1 MLRELRLNNLAIIKN
16 LDLEFNG
23 GLISLTGETGAGKS
37 IILDGISL
45 LIGERS
51 NLEMIRT
58 GEDSLFAEG
67 VFDLSEVQKEKLNK
81 LGFEIEDDELIISR
95 HFYRNSKSKITV
107 NGMRMTVSK
116 LKELMGNI
124 LDLVGQHEHQ
134 YLLNKNYHLGLLDRF
149 LNKNGQELV
158 KEIRNNVLD
167 LKKINK
173 KIGILIGVGTAITMG
188 TIMSA
193 LIKKKT
199 KNLSKFEEDEFG
211 LDFGDIGDEFL
222 DYESKT
228 EEEFRDLLV
237 KGMNSFLKE
246 IISMSKTLNSVKNDI
261 ETIGDTKALIEELR
275 SCEEEI
281 ISL

>member
-1 MLRELRLNNLAIIKN
+1 MN
-16 LDLEFNG
+16 
-23 GLISLTGETGAGKS
+23 
-37 IILDGISL
+37 
-45 LIGERS
+45 
-51 NLEMIRT
+51 
-58 GEDSLFAEG
+58 
-67 VFDLSEVQKEKLNK
+67 
-81 LGFEIEDDELIISR
+81 
-95 HFYRNSKSKITV
+95 
-107 NGMRMTVSK
+107 
-116 LKELMGNI
+116 
-124 LDLVGQHEHQ
+124 
-134 YLLNKNYHLGLLDRF
+134 
-149 LNKNGQELV
+149 
-158 KEIRNNVLD
+158 
-167 LKKINK
+167 KINK

-199 KNLSKFEEDEFG
+199 KNLSEFEEDEFG

-246 IISMSKTLNSVKNDI
+246 LISISKTLNLVKNDI

-281 ISL
+281 ISLWEHIEKLADTRIDIDNKKGRV

>member
-1 MLRELRLNNLAIIKN
+1 MN
-16 LDLEFNG
+16 
-23 GLISLTGETGAGKS
+23 
-37 IILDGISL
+37 
-45 LIGERS
+45 
-51 NLEMIRT
+51 
-58 GEDSLFAEG
+58 
-67 VFDLSEVQKEKLNK
+67 
-81 LGFEIEDDELIISR
+81 
-95 HFYRNSKSKITV
+95 
-107 NGMRMTVSK
+107 
-116 LKELMGNI
+116 
-124 LDLVGQHEHQ
+124 
-134 YLLNKNYHLGLLDRF
+134 
-149 LNKNGQELV
+149 
-158 KEIRNNVLD
+158 
-167 LKKINK
+167 KINK

-246 IISMSKTLNSVKNDI
+246 IISISKTLNSVKYDI
-261 ETIGDTKALIEELR
+261 ETIGDTKALIEDLR

-281 ISL
+281 ISLWGHIEKLADTRIDIDNKKGRV

>member
-1 MLRELRLNNLAIIKN
+1 MKKTN
-16 LDLEFNG
+16 
-23 GLISLTGETGAGKS
+23 
-37 IILDGISL
+37 
-45 LIGERS
+45 
-51 NLEMIRT
+51 
-58 GEDSLFAEG
+58 
-67 VFDLSEVQKEKLNK
+67 
-81 LGFEIEDDELIISR
+81 
-95 HFYRNSKSKITV
+95 
-107 NGMRMTVSK
+107 
-116 LKELMGNI
+116 
-124 LDLVGQHEHQ
+124 
-134 YLLNKNYHLGLLDRF
+134 
-149 LNKNGQELV
+149 
-158 KEIRNNVLD
+158 
-167 LKKINK
+167 KINK

-281 ISL
+281 ISLWGHIEKLADTRIDIDNKKGRV

>member
-1 MLRELRLNNLAIIKN
+1 MN
-16 LDLEFNG
+16 
-23 GLISLTGETGAGKS
+23 
-37 IILDGISL
+37 
-45 LIGERS
+45 
-51 NLEMIRT
+51 
-58 GEDSLFAEG
+58 
-67 VFDLSEVQKEKLNK
+67 
-81 LGFEIEDDELIISR
+81 
-95 HFYRNSKSKITV
+95 
-107 NGMRMTVSK
+107 
-116 LKELMGNI
+116 
-124 LDLVGQHEHQ
+124 
-134 YLLNKNYHLGLLDRF
+134 
-149 LNKNGQELV
+149 
-158 KEIRNNVLD
+158 
-167 LKKINK
+167 KINK

-188 TIMSA
+188 TIMLA

-281 ISL
+281 ISLWEHIEKLADTRIDIDNKKGRV

>member
-1 MLRELRLNNLAIIKN
+1 MN
-16 LDLEFNG
+16 
-23 GLISLTGETGAGKS
+23 
-37 IILDGISL
+37 
-45 LIGERS
+45 
-51 NLEMIRT
+51 
-58 GEDSLFAEG
+58 
-67 VFDLSEVQKEKLNK
+67 
-81 LGFEIEDDELIISR
+81 
-95 HFYRNSKSKITV
+95 
-107 NGMRMTVSK
+107 
-116 LKELMGNI
+116 
-124 LDLVGQHEHQ
+124 
-134 YLLNKNYHLGLLDRF
+134 
-149 LNKNGQELV
+149 
-158 KEIRNNVLD
+158 
-167 LKKINK
+167 KINK

-211 LDFGDIGDEFL
+211 LDFGDIEDESFVKNEFDTENAKNNVRKEERDSLEDKFL

-246 IISMSKTLNSVKNDI
+246 IISISKTLNSVKYDI

-281 ISL
+281 ISLWGHIEKLADTRIDIDNKKGRV

>member
-1 MLRELRLNNLAIIKN
+1 MN
-16 LDLEFNG
+16 
-23 GLISLTGETGAGKS
+23 
-37 IILDGISL
+37 
-45 LIGERS
+45 
-51 NLEMIRT
+51 
-58 GEDSLFAEG
+58 
-67 VFDLSEVQKEKLNK
+67 
-81 LGFEIEDDELIISR
+81 
-95 HFYRNSKSKITV
+95 
-107 NGMRMTVSK
+107 
-116 LKELMGNI
+116 
-124 LDLVGQHEHQ
+124 
-134 YLLNKNYHLGLLDRF
+134 
-149 LNKNGQELV
+149 
-158 KEIRNNVLD
+158 
-167 LKKINK
+167 KINK

-246 IISMSKTLNSVKNDI
+246 IISISKTLNSVKNDI
-261 ETIGDTKALIEELR
+261 ETIGDTKALVEELR

-281 ISL
+281 ISLWEHIEKLADTRIDIDNKKGRV

>member
-1 MLRELRLNNLAIIKN
+1 MN
-16 LDLEFNG
+16 
-23 GLISLTGETGAGKS
+23 
-37 IILDGISL
+37 
-45 LIGERS
+45 
-51 NLEMIRT
+51 
-58 GEDSLFAEG
+58 
-67 VFDLSEVQKEKLNK
+67 
-81 LGFEIEDDELIISR
+81 
-95 HFYRNSKSKITV
+95 
-107 NGMRMTVSK
+107 
-116 LKELMGNI
+116 
-124 LDLVGQHEHQ
+124 
-134 YLLNKNYHLGLLDRF
+134 
-149 LNKNGQELV
+149 
-158 KEIRNNVLD
+158 
-167 LKKINK
+167 KINK

-193 LIKKKT
+193 LRKKKT
-199 KNLSKFEEDEFG
+199 KNLSEFEEDEFG

-281 ISL
+281 ISLWEHIEKLADTRIDIDNKKGRV